1 MSVEPV
7 GRSGIEAVVWRVK
20 RRALGLAGAGAA
32 LATVL
37 SWRSGLSLTIAAAV
51 VIFSFLVLEKL
62 MERLA
67 PRQAK
72 SGSRYL
78 MPLLAVTGGSFA
90 LLGLVLWR
98 WKEFDPVAGAA
109 GLSVV
114 VLAVIPEI
122 WTKE

>member
-1 MSVEPV
+1 VTADPPGIEPV
-7 GRSGIEAVVWRVK
+7 VRRVK
-20 RRALGLAGAGAA
+20 RRALAVAA
-32 LATVL
+32 VGVIAAFVV

-62 MERLA
+62 MDRLGPA
-67 PRQAK
+67 PANP
-72 SGSRYL
+72 GSRAFR
-78 MPLLAVTGGSFA
+78 PLLAVTGGSFA
-90 LLGLVLWR
+90 ILALVLWR
-98 WKEFDPVAGAA
+98 WKGFDAVAGAA

>member
-1 MSVEPV
+1 
-7 GRSGIEAVVWRVK
+7 
-20 RRALGLAGAGAA
+20 
-32 LATVL
+32 
-37 SWRSGLSLTIAAAV
+37 LTIAAAV

-67 PRQAK
+67 PGQAK

-90 LLGLVLWR
+90 LLALVLWR
-98 WKEFDPVAGAA
+98 WKGFDPVAGAA

-114 VLAVIPEI
+114 VLAVVPEI
-122 WTKE
+122 WSKE

>member
-1 MSVEPV
+1 MSAAPT
-7 GRSGIEAVVWRVK
+7 GIEAVVRRVK
-20 RRALGLAGAGAA
+20 RRGLVIAGIGVIAA
-32 LATVL
+32 FVV

-72 SGSRYL
+72 SGSRNL

-90 LLGLVLWR
+90 LLALVLWR
-98 WKEFDPVAGAA
+98 WKEFDPVAGAV

-114 VLAVIPEI
+114 VLAVVPEI
-122 WTKE
+122 WTKD